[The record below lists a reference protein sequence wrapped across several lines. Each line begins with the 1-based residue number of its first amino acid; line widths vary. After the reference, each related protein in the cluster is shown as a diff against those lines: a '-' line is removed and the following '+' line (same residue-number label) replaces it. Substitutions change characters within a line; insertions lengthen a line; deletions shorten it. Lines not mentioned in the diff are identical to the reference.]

1 MKKVIVVAVVA
12 GALAAL
18 PGSASAANIC
28 EINPGGTVY
37 SSPGEMFADWR
48 DAGFSPAQLAAEF
61 EYDSVGDLIRNVCA
75 AGPE

>member
-12 GALAAL
+12 GALAL
-18 PGSASAANIC
+18 PGSASAAKIC

-37 SSPGEMFADWR
+37 SSPGDMFADWR
-48 DAGFSPAQLAAEF
+48 EAGFSPTQLAAEF
-61 EYDSVGDLIRNVCA
+61 GYDSVGDLIQHVCA